1 MNIWEQFDKQID
13 IEGLKNDVKD
23 AANNTGGGSFEEVP
37 VGTYEVAVEKMEL
50 KASKKGSPML
60 SIWFKVV
67 AGKRK
72 GALIFYNQVLTTGF
86 GIHNA
91 NEFMKSLDSNVKVEF
106 DNFTQYKNT
115 ILDVFEEVNG
125 SLTYELEYGKNAKG
139 FNTYT
144 IKNVFEN

>member
-1 MNIWEQFDKQID
+1 
-13 IEGLKNDVKD
+13 
-23 AANNTGGGSFEEVP
+23 
-37 VGTYEVAVEKMEL
+37 
-50 KASKKGSPML
+50 ML